1 MISKI
6 DIKKKEK
13 AMQEGK
19 YEDVY
24 KDVVEKSMELVKEM
38 YKYKEGENVNAG
50 LLGKAVKDLILILSP
65 FTPHIC
71 EEMWEHIGQKESLV
85 NMAWPEYD
93 EAALV
98 KDEVE
103 IVIQINGKLKDKIF
117 AANNSDRAE
126 LEKAALERKNIQTL
140 LEGKTV
146 VKVVVVPN
154 KLVNI
159 VVK

>member
-1 MISKI
+1 
-6 DIKKKEK
+6 
-13 AMQEGK
+13 
-19 YEDVY
+19 
-24 KDVVEKSMELVKEM
+24 
-38 YKYKEGENVNAG
+38 
-50 LLGKAVKDLILILSP
+50 
-65 FTPHIC
+65 
-71 EEMWEHIGQKESLV
+71 MWEHIGQTESVV
-85 NMAWPEYD
+85 NMPWPEFD
-93 EAALV
+93 ESALV

-103 IVIQINGKLKDKIF
+103 VVIQVNGKLKDKIF

-126 LEKAALERKNIQTL
+126 LEKAALENKNIQTL

>member
-1 MISKI
+1 MNA
-6 DIKKKEK
+6 KKK
-13 AMQEGK
+13 ARMGF
-19 YEDVY
+19 
-24 KDVVEKSMELVKEM
+24 LFCLLRFH
-38 YKYKEGENVNAG
+38 G

-71 EEMWEHIGQKESLV
+71 EEMWEHMGQSESLV
-85 NMAWPEYD
+85 SMPWPEYD
-93 EAALV
+93 EAALI

-103 IVIQINGKLKDKIF
+103 VVIQVNGKLKDKIF

-126 LEKAALERKNIQTL
+126 LEKAALENKNIQTL

>member
-1 MISKI
+1 
-6 DIKKKEK
+6 
-13 AMQEGK
+13 
-19 YEDVY
+19 
-24 KDVVEKSMELVKEM
+24 
-38 YKYKEGENVNAG
+38 
-50 LLGKAVKDLILILSP
+50 
-65 FTPHIC
+65 
-71 EEMWEHIGQKESLV
+71 MWEHIGQKESLV

-103 IVIQINGKLKDKIF
+103 IVIQVNGKLKDKLF
-117 AANNSDRAE
+117 VPNNSDRAE
-126 LEKAALERKNIQTL
+126 LEKAALENKNIQAL

>member
-1 MISKI
+1 MLNAA
-6 DIKKKEK
+6 IKKVS
-13 AMQEGK
+13 
-19 YEDVY
+19 EDVGGRY
-24 KDVVEKSMELVKEM
+24 SFNTAISTIMELVNEM
-38 YKYKEGENVNAG
+38 YKYKEGEKVNAG

-71 EEMWEHIGQKESLV
+71 EEMWEHMGQSESLV
-85 NMAWPEYD
+85 SMPWPEYD
-93 EAALV
+93 EAALI

-103 IVIQINGKLKDKIF
+103 VVIQVNGKLKDKIF

-126 LEKAALERKNIQTL
+126 LEKAALENKNIQTL